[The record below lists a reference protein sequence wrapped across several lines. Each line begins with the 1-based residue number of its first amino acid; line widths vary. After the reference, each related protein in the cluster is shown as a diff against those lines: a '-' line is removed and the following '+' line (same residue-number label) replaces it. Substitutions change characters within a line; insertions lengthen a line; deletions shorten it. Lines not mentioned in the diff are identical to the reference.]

1 MALTSEEYKELALLA
16 RESGDEALEMQALEG
31 FNSVR
36 QSAEP
41 EQQPFDLESFEPG
54 GDIGVAESPQDT
66 SVLQDI
72 EKAFQSIPGAPQ
84 LSELAAGGVRSLAGM
99 VDFFGPDNINAA
111 LKLSGSDKRVPTLT
125 GSITVPKGSFVGEG
139 LQSDILSGAGEA
151 STLALGLGQ
160 VLRQAAQRLPAF
172 SASESTGVGVTRQ
185 LGASTPAQDIAI
197 GAASGGGAEIGADVG
212 GETGRLIGSLATPL
226 VPSAAIQTGRGLAR
240 GFTGQIAPEAQATI
254 TAGERAGIP
263 VLTTDVIPPKGIV
276 GGLARQFGE
285 RIPFLGTSGKRAAQ
299 QSAREAAVSDVA
311 NSLQRTS
318 SDDIVASLKSQVSKV
333 KKAAGNRLEG
343 VQTRMDELGEVP
355 LVNAKKTIDNSIQKL
370 TSVKIE
376 QDTATIQKLKEISE
390 GASEAHTFGMLRDAR
405 TAVREAAT
413 SADPL
418 IRSQLPSKSKTALKS
433 VERAITKDLD
443 NFVESSEGAR
453 GLARYK
459 EADRVWANEAT
470 KLTKSRLKNV
480 LDKGE
485 ITPEIAEAM
494 ILSRKPSEVKLI
506 HDSLT
511 AEGKQAGR
519 VAIINS
525 IIAKSGTNPTRFSNE
540 LDKVSP
546 SVDVFFKGK
555 DKTQLKGL
563 KKLLAETKR
572 AQEAPVVTPTGQ
584 SLTALVGVGAGSQI
598 GLIES
603 LAAAS
608 SAGAAA
614 RIYESVPVRNFLL
627 RLANT
632 PRTSPRFKKLIDDS
646 LPQIT
651 TLIQAEGE

>member
-1 MALTSEEYKELALLA
+1 
-16 RESGDEALEMQALEG
+16 
-31 FNSVR
+31 
-36 QSAEP
+36 
-41 EQQPFDLESFEPG
+41 
-54 GDIGVAESPQDT
+54 
-66 SVLQDI
+66 
-72 EKAFQSIPGAPQ
+72 
-84 LSELAAGGVRSLAGM
+84 M

-125 GSITVPKGSFVGEG
+125 DTITVPKGSFVGEG
-139 LQSDILSGAGEA
+139 LEADVLSGAGEA
-151 STLALGLGQ
+151 GAMALGLGQ
-160 VLRQAAQRLPAF
+160 ILRQSAQRLPAF
-172 SASESTGVGVTRQ
+172 AASESTGVGVTRQ

-197 GAASGGGAEIGADVG
+197 GAVSGAGAELGEEVG
-212 GETGRLIGSLATPL
+212 GDTGRLIGSLAAPL
-226 VPSAAIQTGRGLAR
+226 VPIAAIQAGRAAIRGL
-240 GFTGQIAPEAQATI
+240 TGQIAPEAQATI
-254 TAGERAGIP
+254 AAGERAGIP

-285 RIPFLGTSGKRAAQ
+285 RIPFIGTGGKRGAQ
-299 QSAREAAVSDVA
+299 QAAREAAVSDVA
-311 NSLQRTS
+311 NSLPRTT

-333 KKAAGNRLEG
+333 KHAAGNRLDG
-343 VQTRMDELGEVP
+343 FKARLDELGEVP
-355 LVNAKKTIDNSIQKL
+355 LSNTHKTISQSIEKL
-370 TSVKIE
+370 SSVKIE
-376 QDTATIQKLKEISE
+376 PDVASIQRLKEISK
-390 GASEAHTFGMLRDAR
+390 GATEAHTFGMLRDAR
-405 TAVREAAT
+405 TAVREAANT
-413 SADPL
+413 IDPL
-418 IRSQLPSKSKTALKS
+418 GRSQMPTKSKAAFESIEK
-433 VERAITKDLD
+433 AITRDLD
-443 NFVESSEGAR
+443 SFVESSEGVK

-459 EADRVWANEAT
+459 EADRIWANEAT

-494 ILSRKPSEVKLI
+494 ILSRKPSEVRLI

-519 VAIINS
+519 AAIINS
-525 IIAKSGTNPTRFSNE
+525 IISKSGTNPTRFSNE
-540 LDKVSP
+540 LEKISP
-546 SVDVFFKGK
+546 SVDIFFKGK
-555 DKTQLKGL
+555 DRLQLKGL
-563 KKLLAETKR
+563 QKLLAETKR
-572 AQEAPVVTPTGQ
+572 AQEAPVITPTGQ
-584 SLTALVGVGAGSQI
+584 SLTALAGVGAGSQI

-603 LAAAS
+603 LLGAS